1 MLQLTPRKKA
11 FLTGTL
17 LLTFTGLICRILG
30 FFYRIYLSRTIGA
43 EGLGLYQMVHPLFG
57 ICFALCAGSLQTAL
71 SQYVAARQ
79 SQGKKALMAALSVS
93 LSLSVLLAWLITS
106 FRTPLARYVLL
117 EPRCAPFLPVIA
129 LSVPFCALHACING
143 YYYGMQKTRVPA
155 LSQVAEQG
163 IRMVTVW
170 LIVCVWTEKGRPVTV
185 DLAFYGHLAG
195 EMASALFTLMCLGA
209 FPPRSEK
216 RPAPGFQNL
225 PPLSQAPYSSSPE
238 TEHSFGTEHSFFQVL
253 SSLLILALP
262 LMGNRLVLNI
272 LGSAEAI
279 WIPDRLTA
287 FGLSDPQALSLYGV
301 LTSMA
306 MPFIFFPSAIT
317 NSMAVLLLPSA
328 AEAQS
333 RGNKE
338 RISSM
343 LALSIRCSCYMG
355 ILCIGIFT
363 RFGNTLGISL
373 FHNQQA
379 GAFITTLCWLCP
391 FMYLATTLG
400 SIQNG
405 LGKTSSTFFQ
415 NVAAMILRLLFVLFA
430 IPSFGIQGYLW
441 GLLASE
447 LALALMCCLS
457 LNRIAPIG
465 WDVFSMVVKPVLI
478 LLIAFGINFAL
489 CAFIPALSSLQN
501 HKQKE
506 VKNPGQLCPFQRA
519 ELSGIIRLFLF
530 FLLCPVIN
538 LLQEGHIAVETFS
551 AGVFKQHRDMSFFLL
566 NELHQRL
573 IAEQALANVPKQLI
587 LAIKHKVLHMKGA
600 DPVAVI
606 LKSLANDSFL
616 SLRCHLIRMD
626 QVHTV

>member
-30 FFYRIYLSRTIGA
+30 FFYRIFLSRAIGA

-71 SQYVAARQ
+71 SQYVAACRTR
-79 SQGKKALMAALSVS
+79 GKKALTAALSVS
-93 LSLSVLLAWLITS
+93 ISLSLLLAWGITF
-106 FRTPLARYVLL
+106 FRLPLSRYVLL
-117 EPRCAPFLPVIA
+117 EPRCAPFLPILA

-155 LSQVAEQG
+155 FSQIAEQG
-163 IRMVTVW
+163 IRMAAVW
-170 LIVCVWTEKGRPVTV
+170 LILCVWTEKNRPVTAE
-185 DLAFYGHLAG
+185 LAFYGHLAG

-209 FPPRSEK
+209 FPPLSGASTLCPSK
-216 RPAPGFQNL
+216 HT
-225 PPLSQAPYSSSPE
+225 PLSSESE
-238 TEHSFGTEHSFFQVL
+238 CSFFQTL
-253 SSLLILALP
+253 TSLLTLALP

-279 WIPDRLTA
+279 WIPNRLNA
-287 FGLSDPQALSLYGV
+287 FGLTDSQALSLYGV

-328 AEAQS
+328 AEAQTS
-333 RGNKE
+333 GNRE

-343 LALSIRCSCYMG
+343 LAVSIRCSCYMG

-363 RFGNTLGISL
+363 RFGYTLGTSL
-373 FHNQQA
+373 FHNAQA
-379 GAFITTLCWLCP
+379 GTFITVLCWLCP

-415 NVAAMILRLLFVLFA
+415 NAAAMALRLLFVLFA
-430 IPSFGIQGYLW
+430 IPSFGIRGYLW

-447 LALALMCCLS
+447 LALAFMCCKSLS
-457 LNRIAPIG
+457 RLAPVH
-465 WDVFSMVVKPVLI
+465 WDVFSMVVKPGLI
-478 LLIAFGINFAL
+478 LLTALGMDLALYSFPPFCLISSPFFNAAARIAFI
-489 CAFIPALSSLQN
+489 S
-501 HKQKE
+501 
-506 VKNPGQLCPFQRA
+506 
-519 ELSGIIRLFLF
+519 
-530 FLLCPVIN
+530 
-538 LLQEGHIAVETFS
+538 FS
-551 AGVFKQHRDMSFFLL
+551 YGGM
-566 NELHQRL
+566 
-573 IAEQALANVPKQLI
+573 LI
-587 LAIKHKVLHMKGA
+587 LLHKKA
-600 DPVAVI
+600 P
-606 LKSLANDSFL
+606 
-616 SLRCHLIRMD
+616 
-626 QVHTV
+626 